1 MHRRMLFSAFFKN
14 MNIRELKQEIQNG
27 KFDKEFVMLYGETE
41 VAKKRYLDAV
51 DEFETLYG
59 DMNDIRLFSAPGRT
73 EVGGNHTDHQHG
85 LVLAGSVNLDIIAI
99 VASNNENTV
108 RIKSKGY
115 SMDEVDVTNLGVKE
129 SEKGRAR
136 SLIRGVLSSFK
147 NAGYNVGGFNA
158 YTTSNVLKGS
168 GLSSS
173 AAFEVLVSNIVNG
186 LYNNASVDAVTI
198 AKYSQFA
205 EREYFGKPCGLL
217 DQMASSVGG
226 FTYADFNDPQNP
238 IVEKINLDLNTS
250 GHTLCVVD
258 TGGNHANLTDDYA
271 DITLECKAVSEC
283 LGVEFLR
290 DADEGKFY
298 HNFSE
303 IRKKCGDR
311 AMLRAMHFFSE
322 NRRVLTQ
329 KSALRRGDFN
339 TFFVTV
345 KRSGESSYDLLQ
357 NVYSP
362 SNPREQAISVAL
374 ALTKQ
379 FLNGRGA
386 YRVHGGGFA
395 GTIQCYIPNRMYES
409 YKAMIE
415 SVFGNGSCVPLFVRS
430 VGGYELKGEN

>member
-1 MHRRMLFSAFFKN
+1 
-14 MNIRELKQEIQNG
+14 
-27 KFDKEFVMLYGETE
+27 MLYGD
-41 VAKKRYLDAV
+41 VDIAKSRYLEAV
-51 DEFETLYG
+51 DEFVNLYG
-59 DMNDIRLFSAPGRT
+59 ERDNMRLFSAPGRT
-73 EVGGNHTDHQHG
+73 EIGGNHTDHQHG
-85 LVLAGSVNLDIIAI
+85 LVLAGSVNLDIIA
-99 VASNNENTV
+99 VVSQNDDNVV

-115 SMDEVDVTNLGVKE
+115 NMDEIDVADLDIKE
-129 SEKGRAR
+129 NEKGRAR
-136 SLIRGVLSSFK
+136 SLIRGVLAAFK
-147 NAGYNVGGFNA
+147 NGGYSVGGFDA

-186 LYNNASVDAVTI
+186 LYNDAKVDAVTM

-226 FTYADFNDPQNP
+226 FTYADFCDPQNP
-238 IVEKINLDLNTS
+238 IVEKISLDLTAS

-258 TGGNHANLTDDYA
+258 TGGSHANLTGDYA
-271 DITLECKAVSEC
+271 DITLECKAVSNA

-290 DADEGKFY
+290 DANEDEFY
-298 HNFSE
+298 KNYAD
-303 IRKKCGDR
+303 IRQKCGDR

-322 NRRVLTQ
+322 NKRVLTQ
-329 KSALRRGDFN
+329 KSALKRGDFN
-339 TFFVTV
+339 TFFVSV

-362 SNPREQAISVAL
+362 SKPREQAISVAL

-395 GTIQCYIPNRMYES
+395 GTIQCYIPNGMYDA
-409 YKAMIE
+409 YKEMIE
-415 SVFGNGSCVPLFVRS
+415 SVFDEGACVKLFVRS
-430 VGGYELKGEN
+430 VGGYELVGE

>member
-1 MHRRMLFSAFFKN
+1 MPFSAFFDN
-14 MNIRELKQEIQNG
+14 MNTLELKQNIQNG
-27 KFDKEFVMLYGETE
+27 KYDKEFTMLYGDIAD
-41 VAKKRYLDAV
+41 AKVRYIEAV
-51 DEFETLYG
+51 DEFVNLYG
-59 DMNDIRLFSAPGRT
+59 DRDNIRLFSAPGRT

-85 LVLAGSVNLDIIAI
+85 RVLAGSVNLDIIAV
-99 VASNNENTV
+99 VAQNDDNIV

-115 SMDEVDVTNLGVKE
+115 NMDEVDVSDLDKKE
-129 SEKGRAR
+129 AETGRAR
-136 SLIRGVLSSFK
+136 SLIRGVLAAFK
-147 NAGYNVGGFNA
+147 NGGYNVGGFDA

-173 AAFEVLVSNIVNG
+173 AAFEVLVSNVVNG
-186 LYNNASVDAVTI
+186 LYNEAKVDAVTM

-205 EREYFGKPCGLL
+205 ECEYFGKPCGLL

-226 FTYADFNDPQNP
+226 FTYADFCDPQNP
-238 IVEKINLDLNTS
+238 IVEKISIDLNQS

-258 TGGNHANLTDDYA
+258 TGGNHANLTQDYA
-271 DITLECKAVSEC
+271 DITLECKAVSNA
-283 LGVEFLR
+283 LGVDFLR
-290 DADEGKFY
+290 EASKDEFYKNYAD
-298 HNFSE
+298 
-303 IRKKCGDR
+303 IRQKCGDR
-311 AMLRAMHFFSE
+311 AMLRAMHFFNE
-322 NRRVLTQ
+322 NERVLTQ

-395 GTIQCYIPNRMYES
+395 GTIQCYIPNGMFDS
-409 YKAMIE
+409 YKSMIE
-415 SVFGNGSCVPLFVRS
+415 SVFGEGSCVKLFVRA
-430 VGGYELKGEN
+430 VGGYELAGE

>member
-1 MHRRMLFSAFFKN
+1 
-14 MNIRELKQEIQNG
+14 MNTTQIKENILNG
-27 KFDKEFVMLYGETE
+27 KFDKDFILLYGECE
-41 VAKKRYLDAV
+41 NARERYIGIV
-51 DEFETLYG
+51 DEFEKLYG
-59 DMNDIRLFSAPGRT
+59 KRENIRFFSAPGRT
-73 EVGGNHTDHQHG
+73 EIGGNHTDHQHG
-85 LVLAGSVNLDIIAI
+85 LVLAGSVNLDVIAI
-99 VASNNENTV
+99 VAANDDGVV

-115 SMDEVDVTNLGVKE
+115 RMDEIDTADLSIKNE
-129 SEKGRAR
+129 ETGRA
-136 SLIRGVLSSFK
+136 SALIRGVLAAFK
-147 NAGYNVGGFNA
+147 NNGYNVGGFDA
-158 YTTSNVLKGS
+158 YTTPNVLKGS

-186 LYNNASVDAVTI
+186 LYNDAKVDAISI
-198 AKYSQFA
+198 AKFSQFA

-238 IVEKINLDLNTS
+238 IVEKINLDLSQSN
-250 GHTLCVVD
+250 HTLCVID

-290 DADEGKFY
+290 DATEKDFY
-298 HNFSE
+298 NNIAE

-311 AMLRAMHFFSE
+311 AVLRAIHVFCE
-322 NRRVLTQ
+322 NKRVLTQ
-329 KSALRRGDFN
+329 KAALKRGDFN

-362 SNPREQAISVAL
+362 KNPKEQAISLAL
-374 ALTKQ
+374 AITKQ

-395 GTIQCYIPNRMYES
+395 GTIQCYIPNRMFDE
-409 YKAMIE
+409 YKTIIE
-415 SVFGNGSCVPLFVRS
+415 NVFGEGSCVKLFVRC
-430 VGGYELKGEN
+430 VGGYELKGE